1 MSVYE
6 VISLIKNYEEQ
17 VKNYHLY
24 INKINLI
31 LMNNP
36 AYVNDI
42 KSQMTVD
49 YLLKNRLIKLGNSF
63 NGIVIQK
70 LFSDLFEV
78 ENKKVR

>member
-31 LMNNP
+31 LINNP